1 MSKEKSTL
9 THGELWYKTFVD
21 VVMIDGEFIPRDE
34 TVKRHWRLPPKMKRK
49 DALKYYTNKIR
60 DYFDSISDMR
70 SLGFYSA
77 EEYFDY
83 FETKKIAQRVLS

>member
-1 MSKEKSTL
+1 MS
-9 THGELWYKTFVD
+9 
-21 VVMIDGEFIPRDE
+21 
-34 TVKRHWRLPPKMKRK
+34 RK

-70 SLGFYSA
+70 ALGFYKA

>member
-1 MSKEKSTL
+1 MNQQKKL
-9 THGELWYKTFVD
+9 THGEAWYKAFVD
-21 VVMIDGEFIPRDE
+21 VIMVDGEFKPRDE
-34 TVKRHWRLPPKMKRK
+34 TIMRDWRLPPKMKRK
-49 DALKYYTNKIR
+49 DALKYYSNKIR
-60 DYFDSISDMR
+60 DYFDSKSDMR

>member
-9 THGELWYKTFVD
+9 THGEAWYKAYVD
-21 VVMIDGEFIPRDE
+21 VVMIDGEFIPRDTTINRNE
-34 TVKRHWRLPPKMKRK
+34 WLPERMKRK
-49 DALKYYTNKIR
+49 DAVKYYTQKIR
-60 DYFDSISDMR
+60 DYFDSKSDMR

-83 FETKKIAQRVLS
+83 FESKKIAQRVLS